1 VLYLEKLLENCEI
14 CEWIVKSW
22 EAVTPQCV
30 KDGFRKAEIHSYDE
44 LEEEDSDTEI
54 ETETDEE
61 VDLPV
66 IPEQILVIFESFEI
80 IDNED
85 FDGFDEIE

>member
-14 CEWIVKSW
+14 CQWIVKSW
-22 EAVTPQCV
+22 EAVTPQYV
-30 KDGFRKAEIHSYDE
+30 KNGFRKAEIHSYDE

-66 IPEQILVIFESFEI
+66 ILEQILVIFESFEI

>member
-1 VLYLEKLLENCEI
+1 MGSRY
-14 CEWIVKSW
+14 
-22 EAVTPQCV
+22 TQCV
-30 KDGFRKAEIHSYDE
+30 KNGFRKAEIYSYDE
-44 LEEEDSDTEI
+44 LEEEDSDIQI
-54 ETETDEE
+54 ETETDQE

-66 IPEQILVIFESFEI
+66 IVEQILVIFESFEI

>member
-1 VLYLEKLLENCEI
+1 
-14 CEWIVKSW
+14 VKN
-22 EAVTPQCV
+22 
-30 KDGFRKAEIHSYDE
+30 GFRKAEIHSYDE
-44 LEEEDSDTEI
+44 LEEEDSDTQI

-66 IPEQILVIFESFEI
+66 IVEQILVIFESFEI

-85 FDGFDEIE
+85 FDGFHQIE

>member
-1 VLYLEKLLENCEI
+1 
-14 CEWIVKSW
+14 VKN
-22 EAVTPQCV
+22 
-30 KDGFRKAEIHSYDE
+30 GFRKAEIHSYDE
-44 LEEEDSDTEI
+44 LEEEDRDTEI

-61 VDLPV
+61 EVDLPV
-66 IPEQILVIFESFEI
+66 IPEQLLDIFESFEM